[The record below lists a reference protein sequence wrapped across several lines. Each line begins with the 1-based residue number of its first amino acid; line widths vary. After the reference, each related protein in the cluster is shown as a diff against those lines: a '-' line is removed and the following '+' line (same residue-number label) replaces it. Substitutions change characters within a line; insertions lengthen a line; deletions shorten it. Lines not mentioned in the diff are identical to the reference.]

1 VSACHHDDEL
11 AFYVVRY
18 YVPWTCKLL
27 SCCVLFATFTVA
39 ATNARY
45 TRNVSDLFRVQVSF
59 SNAMIFDVTQQHA
72 VLVRLVDVMTKALS
86 VIKLCFIER
95 SVLIPDPA
103 RSDLLNKP
111 MSIPI
116 AHNVP
121 VVRRVSDY

>member
-1 VSACHHDDEL
+1 
-11 AFYVVRY
+11 
-18 YVPWTCKLL
+18 
-27 SCCVLFATFTVA
+27 
-39 ATNARY
+39 
-45 TRNVSDLFRVQVSF
+45 
-59 SNAMIFDVTQQHA
+59 MIFDVTQQQA